1 MSLAI
6 LTVYSSEEPGPEDC
20 VETLTLNNSIL
31 YVPNGTV
38 CFECNYKNL
47 LIFSNDVLFRINET
61 VINNSSESAGVVKN
75 TSNYTDTL
83 VVFDTAEWFE
93 PFSVTYVQCC
103 EVGDHVSNVCKGMYN
118 FARTGVFLIGRFI
131 ITLSCIMI
139 MHISTCSIKSSI
151 NCGRDYS
158 S

>member
-1 MSLAI
+1 MTLAI

-20 VETLTLNNSIL
+20 VETLTLVNNSIL
-31 YVPNGTV
+31 YVSNGTV

-47 LIFSNDVLFRINET
+47 LLFSNDVLFRINDK
-61 VINNSSESAGVVKN
+61 VINNSSESVRVLKN
-75 TSNYTDTL
+75 YTHLFTDTL

-93 PFSVTYVQCC
+93 HFSVTYVQCC
-103 EVGDHVSNVCKGMYN
+103 EGYVSNVCKRMYN
-118 FARTGVFLIGRFI
+118 FARTGVFLIGRLI
-131 ITLSCIMI
+131 ITLFCIMI

-158 S
+158 N